1 MAEAVM
7 SALDGI
13 IYGMADV
20 IITNPD
26 GTTVSFDGKV
36 TDNGTSFLQAEGA
49 EFSFKPTFND
59 IKTADTGESNLD
71 DRVSGYDLT
80 VKLTATQEDL
90 KLLEFALAGVSAIK
104 DTGNTNTIGL
114 TDAPLGASNR
124 KRAGKVTI
132 HPRERGA
139 DKSRDIT
146 IYKAA
151 AKSDFTRA
159 YKNQQGTF
167 DIELQAY
174 PRDGFDMSKPGNY
187 FFMGATDP
195 NAAV

>member
-20 IITNPD
+20 VVTLPNGEI
-26 GTTVSFDGKV
+26 VAFDGKV
-36 TDNGTSFLQAEGA
+36 TDDGQHFLQAEGA

-71 DRVSGYDLT
+71 DRVSGFDLS
-80 VKLTATQEDL
+80 VKLTATQENL

-104 DTGNTNTIGL
+104 STDGSSTVGL

-132 HPRERGA
+132 HPR
-139 DKSRDIT
+139 
-146 IYKAA
+146 
-151 AKSDFTRA
+151 
-159 YKNQQGTF
+159 
-167 DIELQAY
+167 
-174 PRDGFDMSKPGNY
+174 
-187 FFMGATDP
+187 
-195 NAAV
+195 

>member
-1 MAEAVM
+1 MTEAVM
-7 SALDGI
+7 SALDNF

-20 IITNPD
+20 IVERPD
-26 GTTVSFDGKV
+26 GTTISFDGKV
-36 TDNGTSFLQAEGA
+36 TDDGTSFLQAEGA

-71 DRVSGYDLT
+71 DRVSGFDVSLKLT
-80 VKLTATQEDL
+80 VTQEDL

-104 DTGNTNTIGL
+104 GTDNTKMIGL

-151 AKSDFTRA
+151 PKSDFTRA
-159 YKNQQGTF
+159 YKNEQGTF

-174 PRDGFDMSKPGNY
+174 PRDSFNMSAPGNY
-187 FFMGATDP
+187 FFIGETDP
-195 NAAV
+195 NA